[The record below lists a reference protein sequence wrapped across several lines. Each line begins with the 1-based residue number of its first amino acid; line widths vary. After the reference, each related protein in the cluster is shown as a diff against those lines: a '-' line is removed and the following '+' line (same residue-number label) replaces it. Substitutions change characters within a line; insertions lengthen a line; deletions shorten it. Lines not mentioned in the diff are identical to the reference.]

1 MTRIVA
7 MTPTTPRIIPMIPPR
22 PSSVMGELE
31 ASSAGGDV
39 VGSDVAVVI
48 DIANPVVVGFEVVDG
63 GAASVTVGK
72 GAVLPGGGDVELFEK
87 IERAVAMLAR
97 GAAAIIDEQRSV
109 FECSLYLNTLMRW
122 WPQTRRSIVSL
133 DDTYTTL
140 TVLQQRQLGRNKSY
154 LGLSRDMLKL

>member
-1 MTRIVA
+1 M
-7 MTPTTPRIIPMIPPR
+7 MPTTPRIIPMIPPR

-31 ASSAGGDV
+31 ASSAGEDV

-63 GAASVTVGK
+63 EATSVTAAGK
-72 GAVLPGGGDVELFEK
+72 DVELFEK

-109 FECSLYLNTLMRW
+109 FECSLL
-122 WPQTRRSIVSL
+122 
-133 DDTYTTL
+133 
-140 TVLQQRQLGRNKSY
+140 
-154 LGLSRDMLKL
+154 LSQYCSKDNWAAIRATWA